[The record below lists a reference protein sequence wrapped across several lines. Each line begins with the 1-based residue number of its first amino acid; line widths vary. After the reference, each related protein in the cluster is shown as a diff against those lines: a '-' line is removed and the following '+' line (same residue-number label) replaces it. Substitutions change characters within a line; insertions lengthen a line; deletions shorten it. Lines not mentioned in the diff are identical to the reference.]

1 MWNSFTR
8 NNDPMEIKPSDMSW
22 EKYLEYHGTRTND
35 GMGDWYSYF
44 QILSNH
50 NTCSLWSLHI
60 LMSSEFNCTNISP
73 TYYCIIINQQQEK
86 RWTFTRLLIF
96 FFFFFLMGI
105 FLKHLWL
112 IPNILKWQNCK
123 IFTNL
128 VPSQNPSRR
137 SYWKC
142 FVKKDIFKNL

>member
-8 NNDPMEIKPSDMSW
+8 NNDPMEIKHLICL
-22 EKYLEYHGTRTND
+22 ERNILEYHGTRTND

-73 TYYCIIINQQQEK
+73 TYFCIIINQQQEK

-96 FFFFFLMGI
+96 FFFFNG
-105 FLKHLWL
+105 HLSEASVIDSKYIKMTEL
-112 IPNILKWQNCK
+112 QDFYQSSS
-123 IFTNL
+123 FTE
-128 VPSQNPSRR
+128 P
-137 SYWKC
+137 
-142 FVKKDIFKNL
+142 F